1 MIGTPPFVAEV
12 EAKAEEQAEVEADKD
27 GHRHEPFEPLQWP
40 GVLPRPPSAAEAL
53 SDFVM
58 RGAHPDEEASSDPAW
73 PDGAWLARTRL
84 QRALLSEGGGW
95 LVAYM
100 IAAGG
105 VSWRALA
112 QQMVARPEWRPGL
125 CASACIPWGS
135 DLARALMIACV
146 GTWMALPGGTR
157 LESLH
162 SPSAKHVRQQTLA
175 IITRVEEQAC
185 GKHGAASL
193 AATALE
199 AGPFALALRLL
210 AGCGPDGRAWTS
222 DERLGAAR
230 RVLKLRILRGGGV
243 SGASGGDGD
252 EEDAAAAEDEVELSS
267 SSAAEEEEEEEEE
280 HDGTS
285 WRAHHLAEQLERV
298 LALLAAVHVLTA
310 CEGGE
315 AIRREVEVL
324 VRGDRQLKIFKH
336 AARLAGLRGYRR
348 SLRAVA
354 EQAASGRPLAQCH
367 GSAASLRRAGEA
379 AGHGRSMLT
388 LPLHEAAEV
397 SPISA
402 VPWAVTLWRDLG
414 EDVLLAAAAHLH
426 SWVVREGVSKEGH
439 VAAFATRG
447 EGEQA
452 DPFDHDHRALRP
464 LFDELRAR
472 GLEIHVISAVG
483 YPTRVFTLEAME
495 ELATAIHAV
504 VSDGEG
510 SESERARLIL
520 LDLTRTYPCFRPHAD
535 AHYYAREGGTFAVRM
550 RPPGGVPELAG
561 LGDDEEEVEQDEE
574 VELDAGEAGG
584 GKEGVARSDILRM
597 QAVQR
602 SVADSLA
609 ALKAM
614 DPTFAPPATEPIT
627 FARARR
633 LELGGLRAPAAGQHD
648 GPPPAGGRSGWFLD
662 TSCQLPTPDGR
673 MLQHLRPPPPGGEP
687 LGRLPR
693 LCARHRSSI
702 SWRLPDGLRVRFSA
716 RSELSFVV
724 WVYPVQLAAQ
734 LPAAPLHPDYLSPAA
749 LVARSRV
756 LTSADLVGDA
766 LQGEMWSGRPFEA
779 VQLDASTIALWPAKT
794 PAEPRAAFVPLPAWL
809 SAPRELAL
817 DDLPPRV
824 QLHVEGAGAAR
835 QPTDERVAGEE
846 EGMLAVTPS
855 TAATA
860 AAAAAALEIPARE
873 RKRKRTAAALTADEA
888 RAAAAAEGLELAP
901 SSRNPGGFKGVGLDH
916 GRYQARGPRE
926 KGEVPFLGSFATAEG
941 AALCY
946 QRMRKRMRL
955 EER

>member
-1 MIGTPPFVAEV
+1 
-12 EAKAEEQAEVEADKD
+12 
-27 GHRHEPFEPLQWP
+27 
-40 GVLPRPPSAAEAL
+40 
-53 SDFVM
+53 
-58 RGAHPDEEASSDPAW
+58 
-73 PDGAWLARTRL
+73 
-84 QRALLSEGGGW
+84 
-95 LVAYM
+95 
-100 IAAGG
+100 
-105 VSWRALA
+105 
-112 QQMVARPEWRPGL
+112 
-125 CASACIPWGS
+125 
-135 DLARALMIACV
+135 
-146 GTWMALPGGTR
+146 
-157 LESLH
+157 
-162 SPSAKHVRQQTLA
+162 
-175 IITRVEEQAC
+175 
-185 GKHGAASL
+185 
-193 AATALE
+193 
-199 AGPFALALRLL
+199 
-210 AGCGPDGRAWTS
+210 
-222 DERLGAAR
+222 
-230 RVLKLRILRGGGV
+230 
-243 SGASGGDGD
+243 
-252 EEDAAAAEDEVELSS
+252 
-267 SSAAEEEEEEEEE
+267 
-280 HDGTS
+280 
-285 WRAHHLAEQLERV
+285 
-298 LALLAAVHVLTA
+298 
-310 CEGGE
+310 
-315 AIRREVEVL
+315 
-324 VRGDRQLKIFKH
+324 
-336 AARLAGLRGYRR
+336 
-348 SLRAVA
+348 
-354 EQAASGRPLAQCH
+354 
-367 GSAASLRRAGEA
+367 
-379 AGHGRSMLT
+379 MLT

-414 EDVLLAAAAHLH
+414 EDVRLAAAAHLH

-550 RPPGGVPELAG
+550 RPPGSVPELAG

-614 DPTFAPPATEPIT
+614 DPTFAPPATGPIT

-724 WVYPVQLAAQ
+724 WAYPVQLAAQ

-766 LQGEMWSGRPFEA
+766 LQGGMWSGRPFEE

-809 SAPRELAL
+809 SAPHELAL

-824 QLHVEGAGAAR
+824 QLRRSEMEATERAAMSGAAVEGAGAAR
-835 QPTDERVAGEE
+835 QPTDFRRMRELE
-846 EGMLAVTPS
+846 EGMLAVAPS
-855 TAATA
+855 TAARA

-873 RKRKRTAAALTADEA
+873 RKRKKTAEALTA
-888 RAAAAAEGLELAP
+888 
-901 SSRNPGGFKGVGLDH
+901 V
-916 GRYQARGPRE
+916 
-926 KGEVPFLGSFATAEG
+926 
-941 AALCY
+941 
-946 QRMRKRMRL
+946 
-955 EER
+955 